1 MYSYLDY
8 AMQLI
13 MKEKSSL
20 SHETFTKLIHITEK
34 LLEPEEASSADK
46 DYAMKVIMKEKL
58 SLSNETLTKL
68 IKCTTGVIKKHS
80 TSIDL
85 VGQTSALQQ
94 AGAAKR
100 GSTAIL
106 DYALKMI
113 ITEKS
118 ILSDETLTKLIQCI
132 SDIHEMKQDVHLNQ
146 TDSISDYALKMILKE
161 KLSLSDETLA
171 KLIQVTTRN
180 TTEVEHNIV
189 DQEVSKENSITDYA
203 IKVIMEEKMSLSDET
218 LINLITPRPERESN
232 NNEQPIASLAIGQ
245 YHGTLSPYKPISCS
259 QLWHGHATLTGAG
272 IEDKLQKEASNGN
285 VLEKL
290 AEDKSETDGATLS
303 DLNLN
308 IDKEQSC
315 PSRSIVAKAD
325 FEDNLA
331 SISTTYSSST
341 SNDIMATE
349 YKNRGILYRIS
360 DFLCT

>member
-1 MYSYLDY
+1 
-8 AMQLI
+8 MQLI

-34 LLEPEEASSADK
+34 LLEPEEASSTDK

-85 VGQTSALQQ
+85 VGQTLALQQ
-94 AGAAKR
+94 AGPANR

-118 ILSDETLTKLIQCI
+118 ILSNETLTKLIQCI
-132 SDIHEMKQDVHLNQ
+132 SDVDKMKQDVHLNQ
-146 TDSISDYALKMILKE
+146 TNSISDYALKMILKE

-180 TTEVEHNIV
+180 TTEAEHNIV
-189 DQEVSKENSITDYA
+189 DQEVSKESSISDYA

-245 YHGTLSPYKPISCS
+245 HHGTLSPYKPITCI
-259 QLWHGHATLTGAG
+259 QQWHGHATTFTG

-290 AEDKSETDGATLS
+290 VEDKSETATYTDGATLS
-303 DLNLN
+303 DLSLN

-349 YKNRGILYRIS
+349 YNNRGILYHIS
-360 DFLCT
+360 DFLCTLIIR